1 MKRIVTMLL
10 LFVAVLTISAC
21 SDGKSSPD
29 SHSEEE
35 TQSQKSRSGNSDNA
49 EGNSDGE
56 TQNKNKE
63 YDIDLSQHLKVG
75 DFIQFGTYEQDNS
88 IDNGPER
95 IEWQVLDI
103 EYGKIFVMSRYAL
116 DSQPFNKDDSVYTW
130 DNCSIRAWLNDNF
143 YNKAF
148 SAKEKDLIQL
158 TELTTKYK
166 KDKITTEDRLFLLS
180 NLEIYHYLR
189 YLSIDG
195 ESSSFCSPTDYAVER
210 GVKTSAETE
219 NRCDWFIRNAYATND
234 ARFVNAKGGY
244 VDTDAK
250 VTNDTKGIRPAMWLS
265 YENISLNDAEIG
277 DTVFFGTYNQGT
289 TVRGD
294 DGTNHYLIEPIAWT
308 VLDIQDGKKLLI
320 SKSGIVGYTYGDFYS
335 SAPVTWEN
343 SNLRKCLNS
352 YFYDE
357 AFSEEDKN
365 KIIETTITN
374 PDNDVYG
381 TDGGNDTTDKVF
393 VLSVPEV
400 EKYFGGSRDEDNPLR
415 ACYSPNELGT
425 NGAGNLC
432 SWFTRT
438 PGKDQQTVAFI
449 DYYEIGSKAGHINME
464 GTEVGVSGISAG
476 RPVIWVQP

>member
-1 MKRIVTMLL
+1 MKKIVTMLL

-29 SHSEEE
+29 SRSEKE
-35 TQSQKSRSGNSDNA
+35 TQGQKSKSGNSDGD

-56 TQNKNKE
+56 AQNKNKE
-63 YDIDLSQHLKVG
+63 YDIDLSKHLKVG

-88 IDNGPER
+88 TDNGPER

-103 EYGKIFVMSRYAL
+103 AYGKIFVMSRYAL
-116 DSQPFNKDDSVYTW
+116 DSQPFNKDDSVYAW
-130 DNCSIRAWLNDNF
+130 DKCSIRDWLNNDF
-143 YNKAF
+143 YDKAF

-158 TELTTKYK
+158 TELTTKQK
-166 KDKITTEDRLFLLS
+166 NEKITTEDKVFLLS
-180 NLEIYHYLR
+180 NLEVYHYLR
-189 YLSIDG
+189 YLSIEG
-195 ESSSFCSPTDYAVER
+195 ESSSFCHPTAFSVEQ

-219 NRCDWFIRNAYATND
+219 NRCDWFIRNAYAPDD
-234 ARFVNAKGGY
+234 ARFVNAKRGT
-244 VDTDAK
+244 VDYDAK
-250 VTNDTKGIRPAMWLS
+250 VTRDNIGIRPAMWLS
-265 YENISLNDAEIG
+265 YENISLKDAEVG
-277 DTVFFGTYNQGT
+277 DTVFFGTYNQGA
-289 TVRGD
+289 TVLGS
-294 DGTNHYLIEPIAWT
+294 DGLNHYLIEPIAWT
-308 VLDIQDGKKLLI
+308 VLDIQDGQKMLI
-320 SKSGIVGYTYGDFYS
+320 TKSGIVGYNYGNS
-335 SAPVTWEN
+335 PWEN
-343 SNLRKCLNS
+343 SHLRKCLNS

-357 AFSEEDKN
+357 AFSEEDKS
-365 KIIETTITN
+365 KIIETTLAN

-415 ACYSPNELGT
+415 ACYSPTELGT

-464 GTEVGVSGISAG
+464 GTEGRISGISAG